1 MIGTNNT
8 MPEIGFCEDC
18 THWQPPNN
26 KMGVC
31 LKTIDDYRK
40 GVGIMTDDGWESG
53 MYTGPQFGCVHFDDL
68 EEAIEEHE

>member
-18 THWQPPNN
+18 AYWQPPNN

-31 LKTIDDYRK
+31 LKTINDYRK

-53 MYTGPQFGCVHFDDL
+53 MYTGPQFGCVHFEDL
-68 EEAIEEHE
+68 EEDVQD

>member
-1 MIGTNNT
+1 
-8 MPEIGFCEDC
+8 
-18 THWQPPNN
+18 
-26 KMGVC
+26 MGVC
-31 LKTIDDYRK
+31 LKTIDDYRE